1 MLRSAVGGPRTASV
15 VQVVGTKS
23 EFRGNRVGKSWLF
36 PAANREGGKTVD
48 NEWVQVRL
56 RRATADRLREFGR
69 RILRLANE
77 GRVEAEVHGQGFVG
91 LDVCVTVLLD
101 RDAKHQARNARA
113 KKK

>member
-1 MLRSAVGGPRTASV
+1 MLRSTVGGTRAAGV
-15 VQVVGTKS
+15 VRVVDTRF
-23 EFRGNRVGKSWLF
+23 EYQGNRDGKSF
-36 PAANREGGKTVD
+36 ICPAASQEGGNTVD
-48 NEWVQVRL
+48 NEWLQVRI
-56 RRATADRLREFGR
+56 RRATAERLREFGR

-91 LDVCVTVLLD
+91 FDVCVNVLLD